1 MQNFGFH
8 YSFFFYPLS
17 RLSAIQP
24 SMHTSISISPDF
36 ASRVSNYIMVAIEA
50 DVTNGP
56 TPEALT
62 AEINALA
69 AGMQGRMEVADINRR
84 PNIAATRAAYKA
96 CGKDPNRY
104 RPSQEQLHRRILR
117 GLGLYSVDAL
127 VDLGNLLSLST
138 GCAVGVFDRDKIAGA
153 DVELGVG
160 RAGEPYTG
168 IGRGE
173 LNIEGLPVLRDA
185 AGAFGSM
192 TSDHERTKIEPG
204 TQRVLITI
212 HVMADELPAG
222 DIAAEATRLLRSYAA
237 ATAIEHHIVAV

>member
-1 MQNFGFH
+1 MPM
-8 YSFFFYPLS
+8 S
-17 RLSAIQP
+17 
-24 SMHTSISISPDF
+24 TSISISPEF
-36 ASRVSNYIMVAIEA
+36 ASRVSTYSMVAIEA

-56 TPEALT
+56 TPPALT
-62 AEINALA
+62 AEIDALA
-69 AGMQGRMEVADINRR
+69 ADLQRRLEVADINRR

-104 RPSQEQLHRRILR
+104 RPSQEQLHRRIVR

-138 GCAVGVFDRDKIAGA
+138 GCAVGVFDRDKIEGSEIA
-153 DVELGVG
+153 LGVG

-192 TSDHERTKIEPG
+192 TSDHERTKIEA
-204 TQRVLITI
+204 TTRRVLITI
-212 HVMADELPAG
+212 HIFADEQTPEV
-222 DIAAEATRLLRSYAA
+222 IAAEATRLLRVYAA
-237 ATAIEHHIVAV
+237 ATAVSHRIITL